1 MSKYQ
6 LIKESYVEE
15 VQSNVKLLKHIKSG
29 ARILLLEND
38 DNNKVFT
45 IGFRTPPTNDTG
57 VPHILEHSTLCGS
70 KKFPVKDPFIELL
83 KSSLNTFLNAMTFP
97 DKTIYPVASCNE
109 KDFKNLMEVYMDAV
123 FYPNVYIHE
132 EIFKQ
137 EGWHFELE
145 SVDSDIIYN
154 GVVYNEMKGAFS
166 SAEQVID
173 RMTRH
178 YMYPDSPYGVESGGD
193 PDFIPELTYEE
204 FKNFHKR
211 FYSPANSYIILYGNM
226 NMEERLEW
234 MDKEYLSD
242 FDVIE
247 TDSEVVYQPT
257 FKQPIDKDIYYP
269 VGKDESLDNK
279 TYYSCGVVI
288 GDYKDDELALAM
300 TILQYTLLS
309 APGAPLKQAILD
321 AGLGKDIMSSYD
333 SGLLQPTLMI
343 VTKDAPANK
352 LEEFKKVINNTL
364 KQLIENGIDK
374 KSLKAAI
381 NYFEFKYRESDF
393 GRAPKGLVF
402 TINALET
409 WLYDEN
415 NPTSRLETNKLFK
428 LLKEKVE
435 TNYFE
440 ELINIYILNNS
451 HKVFVTANPSN
462 TIAEE
467 KELALKQKLKAYKET
482 LSKEELIKLVND
494 TKALKEYQQ
503 EPSSEED
510 LKKIP
515 LLTKDDIDEKIDSIN
530 NIEEELDNVKI
541 IKHDLFTNG
550 IGYLKLCFNTIN
562 VPEKLIPYIGLLV
575 SVLGKVNTK
584 HHTYQDLTTEINANT
599 GGISSIVT
607 IVSFPNN
614 NLLPLFTINASSL
627 FEKSEFVVNIIK
639 EIIKESDFTDEKRL
653 YEIIA
658 SVKSQIQMRLMGA
671 GHAAAYVRAGSYVRS
686 YLKYQDK
693 VDGIEQYWFIE
704 SLEKDFE
711 SKKKEIISNLQE
723 LLIYIFRKENLII
736 SYTGD
741 NDDYKKYISTLINDL
756 YTENIQKEPYKFV
769 PEIKNEGFK
778 TPSQVQYVARF
789 GNFDNV
795 GDYTGAFLV
804 FGMALR
810 YDYLWTQV
818 RVLGGAY
825 GCMTQTSRQNDI
837 YFVSYRDPNLERTN
851 DVFEKVIEYIEN
863 FNPSEEELTKY
874 IIGAIGTLDTPL
886 TPRVKGE
893 NDFIYYLKGIKDE
906 DLIKERKEVLNV
918 TIKDIKALKPLLK
931 TVLDQQIICTVGN
944 ESKVDSAK
952 QLFKEVKNLFN

>member
-1 MSKYQ
+1 MDKYK
-6 LIKESYVEE
+6 LIKESYIEE

-29 ARILLLEND
+29 ARILLLENE

-45 IGFRTPPTNDTG
+45 VGFRTPPTNDTG

-137 EGWHFELE
+137 EGWHYELE
-145 SVDSDIIYN
+145 NVDSDIIYN

-178 YMYPDSPYGVESGGD
+178 FMYPDTPYGVESGGD

-226 NMEERLEW
+226 DMKERLEW
-234 MDKEYLSD
+234 MDKEYLSN
-242 FDVIE
+242 FNVIE
-247 TDSEVVYQPT
+247 TDSNIPYQKT
-257 FKQPIDKDIYYP
+257 FDKPIEKDIYYP
-269 VGKDESLDNK
+269 VGKEESLDNK

-288 GDYKDDELALAM
+288 GDYKDDELSLAM

-309 APGAPLKQAILD
+309 APGAPLKQALLD
-321 AGLGKDIMSSYD
+321 AGIGKDIMSSYD
-333 SGLLQPTLMI
+333 SGLLQPSLMI
-343 VTKDAPANK
+343 VTKDAPTDK
-352 LEEFKKVINNTL
+352 LENFKQVINNTL
-364 KQLIENGIDK
+364 EQIIKNGLDK
-374 KSLKAAI
+374 KALKAAI

-409 WLYDEN
+409 WLYDEE
-415 NPTSRLETNKLFK
+415 NPTSRLETNKIFK
-428 LLKEKVE
+428 TLNEKVD
-435 TNYFE
+435 TDYFE
-440 ELINIYILNNS
+440 KLIDIYILNNN
-451 HKVFVTANPSN
+451 HKVYVTANPSN

-467 KELALKQKLKAYKET
+467 KELALKAKLKAYKDT
-482 LSKEELIKLVND
+482 LSNEQLEQLVQD
-494 TKALKEYQQ
+494 TISLKKYQQ

-515 LLTKDDIDEKIDSIN
+515 LLTKSDIDDYIEPIN
-530 NIEEELDNVKI
+530 NIEEEIDGVKI
-541 IKHDLFTNG
+541 VKHNLFTNG
-550 IGYLKLCFNTIN
+550 IGYLRLYFNTIN
-562 VPEKLIPYIGLLV
+562 VPKKLIPYIGLLTK
-575 SVLGKVNTK
+575 VLGKMNTQQ
-584 HHTYQDLTTEINANT
+584 HTYQDLTTEINANT
-599 GGISSIVT
+599 GGINTSMTV
-607 IVSFPNN
+607 VSLQNN
-614 NLLPLFTINASSL
+614 KCLPLFTFTASSL
-627 FEKSEFVVNIIK
+627 FEKSDFVLNVIK
-639 EIIKESDFTDEKRL
+639 EIIKETDFTDEKRL

-658 SVKSQIQMRLMGA
+658 GTKSQMQMQLMGA
-671 GHAAAYVRAGSYVRS
+671 GHAAAYVRSGSYVRS
-686 YLKYQDK
+686 YLKYQDE
-693 VDGIEQYWFIE
+693 VDGISQYWFIE
-704 SLEKDFE
+704 DLEKDFNN
-711 SKKKEIISNLQE
+711 KKEAIISNLKQ

-741 NDDYKKYISTLINDL
+741 NDTYKSYISSLINEL
-756 YTENIQKEPYKFV
+756 YNEDINKEPFEFV
-769 PEIKNEGFK
+769 KEIKNEGFK

-789 GNFDNV
+789 GNFEEV
-795 GDYTGAFLV
+795 GDYTGAFQV

-825 GCMTQTSRQNDI
+825 GCMSQTSRQKDI

-851 DVFEKVIEYIEN
+851 DVFEKVVDYIDS
-863 FNPSEEELTKY
+863 FNPTEEELTKY
-874 IIGAIGTLDTPL
+874 IIGAIGTLDEPL
-886 TPRVKGE
+886 TPRAKGDT
-893 NDFIYYLKGIKDE
+893 DFIYYLKGITYE
-906 DLIKERKEVLNV
+906 DLKKERDEVLNV
-918 TIKDIKALKPLLK
+918 TLNDIKALKPLLK
-931 TVLDQQIICTVGN
+931 VVLDQQIICTVGN
-944 ESKVDSAK
+944 ESKVESAK
-952 QLFKEVKNLFN
+952 DLFKEVKNLFN